1 MPPGPRLP
9 LAAALI
15 SAAAPAGAQ
24 RLPYADLDEP
34 PPAAAADAEAEAE
47 AEDSSNPPWL
57 QYALLDRFEWGF
69 AEGGDG
75 YSWDFS
81 ALLGGDTNRVYLA
94 STGEGASSGRLDY
107 LELNALYSRA
117 VGGDWDLNLGIR
129 YDAIPRPDRVYATF
143 GAQYDDDRLWL
154 GVWSY
159 LSHKGELSA
168 RLAAYYNLVL
178 TGPLVLQPS
187 FELDASASDVEA
199 LGLGRGLTYGEL
211 GLRLRY
217 EIRPQFA
224 PYVGLAWSRDLG
236 RTARL
241 TRAEGEDPEAKNL
254 VLGLRSQF

>member
-1 MPPGPRLP
+1 MPPGRRLP
-9 LAAALI
+9 FAAALVC
-15 SAAAPAGAQ
+15 AAAPAGAQ
-24 RLPYADLDEP
+24 RLPYADLIEP
-34 PPAAAADAEAEAE
+34 APAAAH

-81 ALLGGDTNRVYLA
+81 ALLGGDTNRLYLA

-117 VGGDWDLNLGIR
+117 VGGDWDLNFGLR
-129 YDAIPRPDRVYATF
+129 YDAIPQPDRVYATF
-143 GAQYDDDRLWL
+143 GTQYDDDRLWL
-154 GVWSY
+154 GIWGY
-159 LSHKGELSA
+159 LSHRGELSA

-178 TGPLVLQPS
+178 AGPLVLQPS

>member
-1 MPPGPRLP
+1 MPPGRRLP
-9 LAAALI
+9 ILVALT
-15 SAAAPAGAQ
+15 AAAPAGAQ
-24 RLPYADLDEP
+24 RLPYANVEDAVSA
-34 PPAAAADAEAEAE
+34 PAAAKEAETE
-47 AEDSSNPPWL
+47 SSNPPWL
-57 QYALLDRFEWGF
+57 HYALLDRFEWGF

-75 YSWDFS
+75 YAWDFS
-81 ALLGGDTNRVYLA
+81 ALLGGDANRLYLA
-94 STGEGASSGRLDY
+94 SSGEGAASGRLEY

-117 VGGDWDLNLGIR
+117 VGGDWDLNFGLR

-154 GVWSY
+154 GIWSY

-178 TGPLVLQPS
+178 AGPLILQPS

-224 PYVGLAWSRDLG
+224 PYVGLSWSRDLG

-241 TRAEGEDPEAKNL
+241 TRAEGEDPETKSL
-254 VLGLRSQF
+254 VMGLRSAF